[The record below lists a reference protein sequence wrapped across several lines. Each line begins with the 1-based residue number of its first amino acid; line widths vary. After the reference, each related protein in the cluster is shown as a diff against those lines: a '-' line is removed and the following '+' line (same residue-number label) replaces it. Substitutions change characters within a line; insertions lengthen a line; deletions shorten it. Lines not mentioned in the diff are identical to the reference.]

1 MAKLLQIDAGIR
13 AVIFDLNRAL
23 SRIDH
28 GLRS

>member
-13 AVIFDLNRAL
+13 AVIFEVNREL